1 MALSTSKVDSRSEG
15 CAVEPTGTG
24 PGPAV
29 EVCSKYRRG
38 SWTRSKLLCSASR
51 QPHKGLRADQDF
63 PHSAEVHVLVLMVV
77 GIQFRYGV
85 HADQSLL
92 YS

>member
-1 MALSTSKVDSRSEG
+1 MALSTSKVDSPSEG
-15 CAVEPTGTG
+15 CDVELTGTG
-24 PGPAV
+24 PAPAV

-51 QPHKGLRADQDF
+51 RPRKGLRVDQGS

-77 GIQFRYGV
+77 GIQSRYGV
-85 HADQSLL
+85 HAVQSLL